1 MLIVTDK
8 AANKIKSLV
17 DLEGKDI
24 QTDGLKIS
32 VAGGGCSG
40 FQYIM
45 EIRPSDE
52 ADRVFANGDSKVYID
67 DKSLMFVS
75 GSVVDYNDGL
85 TNAGFVIQ
93 NPAATGTCGCGQSF
107 SM

>member
-8 AANKIKSLV
+8 AADKIKSLV
-17 DLEGKDI
+17 EMEGKELE
-24 QTDGLKIS
+24 TDGLRIS
-32 VAGGGCSG
+32 VSGGGCSG

-45 EIRPSDE
+45 EIGAHKD
-52 ADRVFANGDSKVYID
+52 ADQTFANGDSKVYID

-93 NPAATGTCGCGQSF
+93 NPSATGTCGCGQSF

>member
-8 AANKIKSLV
+8 AADKIKSLV
-17 DLEGKDI
+17 EMEGKALES
-24 QTDGLKIS
+24 DGLRIA
-32 VAGGGCSG
+32 VEGGGCSG
-40 FQYIM
+40 FQYKM
-45 EIRPSDE
+45 EIRGAEE
-52 ADRVFANGDSKVYID
+52 ADQVFANGDSKVFID

-85 TNAGFVIQ
+85 TGAGFVIQ